1 MQTITAE
8 ELASHLS
15 DRSTRGIARDTTR
28 LVRTGVLPLGARLP
42 AMRDLAFIMGISPST
57 LSEAWKELRRM
68 RILTGRG
75 RNGTFVSGS
84 HMAPRP
90 SRGLAP
96 QHLVPGPFN
105 LSMAV
110 PDQALLPPLG
120 DALVHGTRSE
130 GLNSYHRIR
139 ILPELEEVL
148 RPSWPFACSSML
160 ATNGGYNAVYLVL
173 HALIAP
179 KSAVAIEMPTP
190 MRLLDILEDLG
201 VVILPVACDQYGP
214 DPQSLQEALAQKP
227 SAFLFQPV
235 LSSVTGYHCSSERLQ
250 ALGDVLK
257 DGDTLIIE
265 DDGLGDISGAP
276 SQSLG
281 DRFPDRVI
289 HIRSFSK
296 AYGPDLRMAILSA
309 SEELV
314 DQVQS
319 YRAFSAGWTS
329 RILQSAA
336 AWLHRDAETQRSVA
350 LATDIYGKRR
360 NGLAAALRNRAIDV
374 PDGAGLSIFVPVQS
388 ENFAMITLA
397 AHGVS
402 VFPGEH
408 FSLKPSGHIRI
419 GTGLLGK
426 SNTVRVA
433 ELLSLACAEPFQG
446 AYPGCR
452 PALGLVR

>member
-1 MQTITAE
+1 MQTISAE
-8 ELASHLS
+8 ELAKHLT
-15 DRSTRGIARDTTR
+15 DRSKRGIARDTTK
-28 LVRTGVLPLGARLP
+28 LVRTGVLPIGARLP
-42 AMRDLAFIMGISPST
+42 ALRDLAFAMGISPST
-57 LSEAWKELRRM
+57 LSEAWKELRRL
-68 RILTGRG
+68 RLLTGRG

-84 HMAPRP
+84 SMTPRP
-90 SRGLAP
+90 SRVLAP
-96 QHLVPGPFN
+96 QHLEPGPFN
-105 LSMAV
+105 LSMAA
-110 PDQALLPPLG
+110 PDPDLLPPLS
-120 DALVHGTRSE
+120 DALVHGTKSE

-148 RPSWPFACSSML
+148 RPTWPFASASML

-179 KSAVAIEMPTP
+179 NSIVAIEMPTP

-201 VVILPVACDQYGP
+201 VVILPVACDHEGP
-214 DPQSLQEALAQKP
+214 DPQSLKEALEQGP

-235 LSSVTGYHCSSERLQ
+235 LSSVTGLHCSSQRLQ
-250 ALGDVLK
+250 ALGDVLQGS
-257 DGDTLIIE
+257 DALIIE

-329 RILQSAA
+329 RILQSAV
-336 AWLHRDAETQRSVA
+336 AWLLGDPATQEST
-350 LATDIYGKRR
+350 LQATEIYRQRR
-360 NGLAAALRNRAIDV
+360 NDLAGALRARGIDV
-374 PDGAGLSIFVPVQS
+374 RDGAGLSLFMPVQS
-388 ENFAMITLA
+388 EMFALITLA

-402 VFPGEH
+402 VLAGEH
-408 FSLKPSGHIRI
+408 FSLKPSGHVRI
-419 GTGLLGK
+419 GTGLLDKAG
-426 SNTVRVA
+426 TDQVA
-433 ELLSLACAEPFQG
+433 KLLSLASAAPPQKDLSRF
-446 AYPGCR
+446 
-452 PALGLVR
+452 V